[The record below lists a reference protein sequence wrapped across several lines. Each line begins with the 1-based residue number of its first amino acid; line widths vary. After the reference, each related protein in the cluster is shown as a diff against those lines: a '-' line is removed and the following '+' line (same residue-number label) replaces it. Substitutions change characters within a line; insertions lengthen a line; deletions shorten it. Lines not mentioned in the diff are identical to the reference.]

1 MTEAGYKY
9 LKTYQLAVVLFLLGS
24 KFCNAYFSGFEN
36 RRTKEQAVQ
45 ALRSHKQNIVE
56 GYLEKSLKGYIKL
69 LGVSIA
75 SLEEFIEDLL
85 DFLRLRKLKIWD
97 KNDPRVKELRV
108 FRVFWDFEKDP
119 EAPKVPDLPV
129 KPEEAANFLL
139 TLAHQQSYLLSQQ
152 IRSLEEKFVYE
163 GGYTE
168 NLFRKRLGVRN
179 YNNS

>member
-24 KFCNAYFSGFEN
+24 KFCNTYLSGFAN
-36 RRTKEQAVQ
+36 RRTREQATQ

-69 LGVSIA
+69 LGVSVA

-85 DFLRLRKLKIWD
+85 DFLRLRKLGIWD
-97 KNDPRVKELRV
+97 KNDPKVKKLRE
-108 FRVFWDFEKDP
+108 FKVFWDFAKDP
-119 EAPKVPDLPV
+119 EGPRAPNLPSD
-129 KPEEAANFLL
+129 PEEAASFLL

-152 IRSLEEKFVYE
+152 IKSLEEKFIRE

-168 NLFRKRLGVRN
+168 NLLKKRLEVRRN
-179 YNNS
+179 DNS